1 MSARAAAILLMCA
14 LGVATLAAG
23 SVQFRG
29 GVHVVELNVSVIAGK
44 KPVLDLG
51 PADFEVRDNRVEQR
65 IVSVSRDVQP
75 IDLTVAV
82 DMSETQSRALI
93 AQIERTIGRI
103 RDHLKPTDRVS
114 VLTFAD
120 RIRMLAALVP
130 PDAAGVKLGQPSNW
144 GTHTPL
150 NDALGVMLAAAVPPD
165 RRHLAV
171 VFADG
176 GDSGSVLSEAD
187 VLDLAG
193 RSRAVVFAVTRT
205 ASSGWE
211 MVSFPRAFIEHPERR
226 PAAFF
231 ERLTAL
237 TGGRV
242 STAAAIEIVQPSPG
256 TLTGH
261 VNANLIDNAFT
272 SAIEDFRSGYTVR
285 YVLGGETAGWH
296 DVAVTVRGHDDY
308 RVRTR
313 TGYRID

>member
-14 LGVATLAAG
+14 LGVATLEAG

-29 GVHVVELNVSVIAGK
+29 GVHVVELYVSVIAGK

-82 DMSETQSRALI
+82 DMSEMQSRALV

-103 RDHLKPTDRVS
+103 RDHLKPADRVS

-120 RIRMLAALVP
+120 RIRTLAALVT

-150 NDALGVMLAAAVPPD
+150 NDVLGIMLAAAVPPD

-176 GDSGSVLSEAD
+176 GDTGSVLSETD
-187 VLDLAG
+187 VLGLAG
-193 RSRAVVFAVTRT
+193 RSRAVVFAVMRT

-211 MVSFPRAFIEHPERR
+211 MVSFSRR
-226 PAAFF
+226 SAAFF

-296 DVAVTVRGHDDY
+296 DVAVTVRGHDEY

>member
-1 MSARAAAILLMCA
+1 MSARVATILLMFA
-14 LGVATLAAG
+14 LGVATFAAG
-23 SVQFRG
+23 PVQFRG
-29 GVHVVELNVSVIAGK
+29 GVHAVELNVSVIAGK
-44 KPVLDLG
+44 TPVLDLG
-51 PADFEVRDNRVEQR
+51 PADFEVRDNRIEQQ

-82 DMSETQSRALI
+82 DMSEMQSRVLI

-120 RIRMLAALVP
+120 RIRTLAALVT

-150 NDALGVMLAAAVPPD
+150 NDVLGVMLAAPVPPD

-176 GDSGSVLSEAD
+176 GDTGSVLSEAD

-211 MVSFPRAFIEHPERR
+211 MASFPRAFVEHPERR
-226 PAAFF
+226 
-231 ERLTAL
+231 LTTL

-261 VNANLIDNAFT
+261 ANANLIDNAFT
-272 SAIEDFRSGYTVR
+272 SAIEDFRAGYTVR

-296 DVAVTVRGHDDY
+296 DVAVTVRGHDEY